1 MAKNE
6 IMEAGPIN
14 TITHGTIIKGNIQAS
29 GDFRMDG
36 TLEGDITL
44 NGKLVIGETGVLTGN
59 VVCQNANVIG
69 TVNGNVTVKELLSL
83 YSTAKVTGD
92 IMINKLSIEPGATFS
107 GTCRMLDEMRQNA
120 GKPFGNTA
128 NKPNGEKGES
138 FGNKHRD

>member
-6 IMEAGPIN
+6 IMEGGPIN
-14 TITHGTIIKGNIQAS
+14 TITHGTVIKGNIQAS

-44 NGKLVIGETGVLTGN
+44 NGKLVIGETGMLTGN
-59 VVCQNANVIG
+59 VVCQNANIIG

-120 GKPFGNTA
+120 AKPVEGNV
-128 NKPNGEKGES
+128 NKPNNEKADFS
-138 FGNKHRD
+138 KNKHRG